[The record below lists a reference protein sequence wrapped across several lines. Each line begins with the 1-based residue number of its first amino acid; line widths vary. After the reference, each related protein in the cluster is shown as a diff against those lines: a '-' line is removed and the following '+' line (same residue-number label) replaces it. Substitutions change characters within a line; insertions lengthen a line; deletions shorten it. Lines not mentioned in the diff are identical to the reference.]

1 MTLRDLIDRLLGR
14 QQASAPTAKHRLQ
27 LVLAHDRSDLNP
39 ELLQRMRKEILE
51 VVSKYVELD
60 LEGFAALGGGIPA
73 PCVVSVATA
82 AEAERAV
89 ALGAGALR
97 IEATGPER
105 ELVVALAADHDL
117 PVHVPFGRGAPAA
130 ALLDVG
136 PLDGDA
142 GDDLVGRLAALADLA
157 AAGRAVIAT
166 IGAVGPD
173 DTATLAAL
181 ATDRGAAVL
190 RVDDVAAAVR
200 ASRVLAAIDA
210 EHAGPR

>member
-1 MTLRDLIDRLLGR
+1 MSTEPRPTSR
-14 QQASAPTAKHRLQ
+14 SAPV
-27 LVLAHDRSDLNP
+27 VLARPVGDGRPPTPVDLDAAFAAGAD
-39 ELLQRMRKEILE
+39 M
-51 VVSKYVELD
+51 VELD
-60 LEGFAALGGGIPA
+60 LAGLAALGPAIPA
-73 PCVVSVATA
+73 PCVVAVATA
-82 AEAERAV
+82 AEAERAI

-105 ELVVALAADHDL
+105 DLVVALAADHDL
-117 PVHVPFGRGAPAA
+117 PVHVPFGRGAPDA

-157 AAGRAVIAT
+157 AAGRSVIAT

-190 RVDDVAAAVR
+190 RVHDVAAAVR

-210 EHAGPR
+210 EHAGPRR